1 GFHARQRSG
10 GGGVL
15 TVRNRLLVGGSA
27 RVFLLN
33 SHGAFANAF
42 AQVSE
47 LGPAHC
53 AFAFHFN
60 FVHAR
65 RMDWK
70 HTFHAFAI
78 ADAADRERL
87 IQTAAAFAN
96 HHAGENLDAFLVAF
110 HHFGMHPHG
119 VTHSEV
125 HGVLA
130 KLFRFDFVE
139 YCLVHKFLS

>member
-1 GFHARQRSG
+1 
-10 GGGVL
+10 
-15 TVRNRLLVGGSA
+15 
-27 RVFLLN
+27 
-33 SHGAFANAF
+33 
-42 AQVSE
+42 
-47 LGPAHC
+47 
-53 AFAFHFN
+53 
-60 FVHAR
+60 
-65 RMDWK
+65 MDWK

-139 YCLVHKFLS
+139 YCLVHKFLSAKMGYWGTGGLSAPSLQHRFTPISAGQIRPLRSGPVPGLF